1 MFAMTNRNVSIPIKS
16 AGDLGI
22 AIRAMRRAQGLRQ
35 DDLAGSAH
43 VGKQVAMDVEHGVE
57 TVEWGRVLRLLRE
70 VGIDLY
76 AEVTPDALA
85 ELDLL
90 QKKGLRPLNR
100 RRRAAYKR
108 TSQ

>member
-16 AGDLGI
+16 AADLGI

-43 VGKQVAMDVEHGVE
+43 VGKK
-57 TVEWGRVLRLLRE
+57 
-70 VGIDLY
+70 
-76 AEVTPDALA
+76 VTPDALA